1 MPSRRRSNSPKQN
14 ASARTRE
21 SAKTQTTGHE
31 QTEGSFFSFTL
42 DAETG
47 KVVKVE
53 KLDAAGKRRKV
64 PDRQVKTLVAKE
76 KAKYEEA
83 LEEAFEA
90 GIDCVLGGDDS
101 QPGTEESE
109 QDAELRHV
117 LVAPLIE
124 HSPASRLL
132 KRQALDRAIL
142 GSLIQQSTNPAV
154 PAPQAP

>member
-1 MPSRRRSNSPKQN
+1 MPSRRRSKSPKQG

-21 SAKTQTTGHE
+21 PAKTQAPVAE
-31 QTEGSFFSFTL
+31 PAAESFFSFTL
-42 DAETG
+42 DAATG
-47 KVVKVE
+47 RVVKVE

-76 KAKYEEA
+76 RARFEGA

-101 QPGTEESE
+101 TSETDESE
-109 QDAELRHV
+109 QDAEVRHV

-132 KRQALDRAIL
+132 KREALDRAIL
-142 GSLIQQSTNPAV
+142 GSLIQQSINPAV
-154 PAPQAP
+154 PAPQAR

>member
-1 MPSRRRSNSPKQN
+1 MPSRPRSKSPKQN

-21 SAKTQTTGHE
+21 SAKPQATGSE
-31 QTEGSFFSFTL
+31 QATGSFFSFTL

-76 KAKYEEA
+76 RARFEGA

-90 GIDCVLGGDDS
+90 GIDCVLGGDDTTS
-101 QPGTEESE
+101 ETEESE

-124 HSPASRLL
+124 DSPASRLL
-132 KRQALDRAIL
+132 KRQALDRAML

-154 PAPQAP
+154 PAPQAR